1 MGLDKGLDKN
11 MVNAC
16 NAYMQNTPGSKK
28 AIRQIFSEKNS
39 QKGSTIIEP
48 KQTVKDEIKHEEEL
62 KNENGKISSNETKN
76 IEKTIKTEPSNPA
89 ILNQIKYKVTVKTGI
104 NYY

>member
-28 AIRQIFSEKNS
+28 ALRQIFSEKKS
-39 QKGSTIIEP
+39 QKGSTIIQP
-48 KQTVKDEIKHEEEL
+48 KEETKHEEEL
-62 KNENGKISSNETKN
+62 KNENEKISFQPSETKK
-76 IEKTIKTEPSNPA
+76 IEKIIKTDPSNPA

-104 NYY
+104 N

>member
-28 AIRQIFSEKNS
+28 ALRQIFSEKKV
-39 QKGSTIIEP
+39 QKVLAI
-48 KQTVKDEIKHEEEL
+48 KQLKEEIKHEEE
-62 KNENGKISSNETKN
+62 NETKN
-76 IEKTIKTEPSNPA
+76 IKTIIKTESSNPA
-89 ILNQIKYKVTVKTGI
+89 ILNQIKYKVSVKTGM
-104 NYY
+104 NY